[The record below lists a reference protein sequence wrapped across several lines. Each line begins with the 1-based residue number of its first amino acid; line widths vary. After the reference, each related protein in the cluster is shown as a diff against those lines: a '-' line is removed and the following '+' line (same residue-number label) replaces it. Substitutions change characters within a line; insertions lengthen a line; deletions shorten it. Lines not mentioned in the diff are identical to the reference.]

1 MITTTTAPNS
11 QPKIETSSNEKC
23 ELHLPPRMERGL
35 ISLLEARD
43 YARDLQTSIWDF
55 AVELATLREL
65 QLTKSDLRWMLG
77 RNLVEQAI
85 EVTLMGDAERS
96 FRQPMR
102 PLFSKRACFVLT
114 PAGAAM
120 ARELRGETDTRSA
133 LVMRSSVAPSW
144 PAALAAQALVPKWDR
159 DRQELKVGTILVK
172 RFRVPAAN
180 QEAILAAF
188 EEESWPARIDDPLPP
203 HHEQS
208 PKRRLQETIKSL
220 NRNQKQGLIRFLGD
234 GSGQGVRWEIAEP
247 GGLSEI

>member
-1 MITTTTAPNS
+1 MITTTTAPTS
-11 QPKIETSSNEKC
+11 QPKTETSRNEEC
-23 ELHLPPRMERGL
+23 ELHLPPRIERGL

-55 AVELATLREL
+55 AVELASLREL

-77 RNLVEQAI
+77 RGLVEQAI
-85 EVTLMGDAERS
+85 EVTMMGDTERS
-96 FRQPMR
+96 FRQSLR

-114 PAGAAM
+114 SSGAEM
-120 ARELRGETDTRSA
+120 ARELRGETNTRPA
-133 LVMRSSVAPSW
+133 LVMRSSVASSW
-144 PAALAAQALVPKWDR
+144 PALPAAPKLLPMWDR

-234 GSGQGVRWEIAEP
+234 GSGQGVRWEFAEP
-247 GGLSEI
+247 GALSEI